1 MRPKLEDVSPYDRPV
16 NTLLAQWASWSSEFK
31 YYVGDGKRKVV
42 PEPSA
47 RSSSPENLQETALRA
62 HHKHTTACHRDVN
75 KTLGALRTWIDTTG
89 QDQRHTLRSGSELV
103 MSVEPKITGVR
114 GNVPVKAVCGH

>member
-75 KTLGALRTWIDTTG
+75 KTLGALRDRYYWPGLTSHFKKCVRACHECGAKNNWG
-89 QDQRHTLRSGSELV
+89 
-103 MSVEPKITGVR
+103 KI
-114 GNVPVKAVCGH
+114 KAVCGH

>member
-1 MRPKLEDVSPYDRPV
+1 M
-16 NTLLAQWASWSSEFK
+16 
-31 YYVGDGKRKVV
+31 V

-75 KTLGALRTWIDTTG
+75 KTLGALRDRYCWPGLTSHFKKWVRACHKCG
-89 QDQRHTLRSGSELV
+89 AKNNWGKRKRSSMWSLT
-103 MSVEPKITGVR
+103 PR
-114 GNVPVKAVCGH
+114 GNKFVLVVTDYFTKKAESNFIPNKEASTVAEKLYD